1 MNMNENPF
9 SKIQILLSELSLHIN
24 RINEI
29 ILQMNLVL
37 NEMNYPINNQ
47 FNIQMNEMN
56 KFMDMMNVNQM
67 NFNNNAM
74 DNSFKIKEN
83 KFMHNVQFV
92 ESTGIK
98 YLISIE
104 EDKTINELLNEY
116 CRKSNKFDL
125 VDNYDDYIN
134 FIHNASV
141 INKQKNQQIKELFQ
155 RRSPNKIDLIFKK
168 K

>member
-29 ILQMNLVL
+29 ILQMNLVM

-67 NFNNNAM
+67 NFNNNM

-92 ESTGIK
+92 ESSGIK

-104 EDKTINELLNEY
+104 EDKALNKLLNEY

-134 FIHNASV
+134 FIYNASV

-155 RRSPNKIDLIFKK
+155 RRTPNIIELSFIKK
-168 K
+168 

>member
-1 MNMNENPF
+1 
-9 SKIQILLSELSLHIN
+9 
-24 RINEI
+24 
-29 ILQMNLVL
+29 MNLVL
-37 NEMNYPINNQ
+37 NEMNFPINNQ

-67 NFNNNAM
+67 NFKNNM

-104 EDKTINELLNEY
+104 EDKTLNELLNEY

-134 FIHNASV
+134 FIYNASV

-155 RRSPNKIDLIFKK
+155 RRTPYKIDLIFKK

>member
-67 NFNNNAM
+67 NFNNNM
-74 DNSFKIKEN
+74 DNSFKIKKN
-83 KFMHNVQFV
+83 KFMHNVTFV

-98 YLISIE
+98 YLIPIE